1 MFFDIRIGFALRPG
15 HDVVASQRPVPLSAP
30 LAPARLA
37 LTGRPDLGVGVNLR
51 RCVAPLPA
59 AWLTPLTPVRVAL
72 RVPKRHGLVSRLP
85 SPLGF
90 DIARAGGW
98 ERGSPGGS
106 PSKRPNPRRQS
117 AVATRALRR
126 VRRFGRLTAGGQ
138 GRRGGVLPIYVFLPN
153 EANFLEYCAMWI
165 SLRDNVLEVQ
175 VCHFVTWLRLGGRT
189 QQQWL

>member
-1 MFFDIRIGFALRPG
+1 VFFDIRIGFALRPG

-126 VRRFGRLTAGGQ
+126 VRRFGRLTAGPSTPLRT
-138 GRRGGVLPIYVFLPN
+138 GRLSYKRTDGPCSPCAAERPAVIDRRYRETVLRKRVFLPN
-153 EANFLEYCAMWI
+153 EANFLEC
-165 SLRDNVLEVQ
+165 
-175 VCHFVTWLRLGGRT
+175 
-189 QQQWL
+189 